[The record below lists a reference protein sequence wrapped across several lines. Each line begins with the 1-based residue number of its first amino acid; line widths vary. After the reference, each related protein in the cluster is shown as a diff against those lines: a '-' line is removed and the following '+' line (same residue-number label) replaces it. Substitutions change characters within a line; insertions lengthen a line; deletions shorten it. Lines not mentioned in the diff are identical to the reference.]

1 MRWLVLCSMVL
12 VAGCVNGSSS
22 YPYYANGP
30 NPLYVPPPPGYGPPS
45 GPPPGYYP
53 PPPSGPASVSAN
65 CGTPDQFKPCTR

>member
-1 MRWLVLCSMVL
+1 MRWLVLSSIVL

-22 YPYYANGP
+22 YPYYANGG
-30 NPLYVPPPPGYGPPS
+30 NPLYVPPPPNYGPPP

-53 PPPSGPASVSAN
+53 PSAGGPYAGGAN